1 VARRSIARPE
11 VTGNEVLVKVHA
23 AGLDR
28 DTWHHMAGELTPVI
42 DKTYPLHQAPEA
54 MRDLEAGHAQ
64 GSSSS
69 R

>member
-1 VARRSIARPE
+1 
-11 VTGNEVLVKVHA
+11 VKVHA

-28 DTWHHMAGELTPVI
+28 DTWHHMAGELTAAI

-54 MRDLEAGHAQ
+54 MRDLEAGHAH